1 MTPLARSALLLSA
14 LLSTA
19 PAWPQAAATPPVV
32 VSGSVP
38 DEATRA
44 AILARAR
51 DVFGADRVVD
61 QLSVVAGVAAMPQ
74 WTQQIHKLLT
84 PDLKRISQGQL
95 RVEGPLVEINGQV
108 DSEEQR
114 STLVKGMATRLD
126 NAAYTVRD
134 GLRVGA
140 GAQQALDQA
149 LANRIVEFE
158 PGSAQLTAAGQQV
171 LEALLPVLQQ
181 FNTRRI
187 EVVGHTDSDGSRER
201 NLALSQARADAV
213 KDYLVGRGVLA
224 TRIQTAGAGPDRPV
238 ADNRSAAGRTR
249 NRRIEF
255 RVLA

>member
-1 MTPLARSALLLSA
+1 MKLLAFSALLPLA
-14 LLSTA
+14 LLLHTPAGAQA
-19 PAWPQAAATPPVV
+19 PAPVV

-44 AILARAR
+44 AILARTR
-51 DVFGADRVVD
+51 ELFGAERVVD
-61 QLSVVAGVAAMPQ
+61 QLSVVAGVATMPQ

-84 PDLKRISQGQL
+84 PELKRVSQGQL

-108 DSEEQR
+108 DSDEQR
-114 STLVKGMATRLD
+114 SAIVKGMATRLD

-134 GLRVGA
+134 GLRVGT

-158 PGSAQLTAAGQQV
+158 PGSAQLTAAGQQ
-171 LEALLPVLQQ
+171 LLDTLLPVLQQ
-181 FNTRRI
+181 FGTRRI

-201 NLALSQARADAV
+201 NLVLSQARADAV
-213 KDYLVGRGVLA
+213 RDYLVARGIA
-224 TRIQTAGAGPDRPV
+224 AARIQTAGAGPDRPV